1 MEALT
6 TVNQSAAL
14 KQFIVV
20 KIENEQYGINI
31 NYVDNIVRMQKI
43 TRVPKAQQYFLG
55 VLNLRGEVVPVM
67 SMRLKFNLPPD
78 TITDKTR
85 IIIVKLEGN
94 ATVGILVD
102 QVNEVITLDDDSI
115 EKFNVDTNDELSG
128 YISAIGKSKGELVS
142 LLNIQ
147 AAVADKEQVQGE

>member
-78 TITDKTR
+78 EITDKTR
-85 IIIVKLEGN
+85 IIIIKLEGN

-115 EKFNVDTNDELSG
+115 EKLNVDANDELSG

-147 AAVADKEQVQGE
+147 AAVAEKEQAQGE

>member
-1 MEALT
+1 MDAVT
-6 TVNQSAAL
+6 TNQSAL

-43 TRVPKAQQYFLG
+43 TRVPKAQPYFKG
-55 VLNLRGEVVPVM
+55 VINLRGEVVPVM
-67 SMRLKFNLPPD
+67 SMRCKFNLPPD
-78 TITDKTR
+78 VITDKTR
-85 IIIVKLEGN
+85 IIIVKVEQ
-94 ATVGILVD
+94 ATVGIMVD
-102 QVNEVITLDDDSI
+102 QVKEVITLDDDSI
-115 EKFNVDTNDELSG
+115 ERNNIDANDELAG

-147 AAVADKEQVQGE
+147 MAIADKESASNE

>member
-6 TVNQSAAL
+6 TVNQSAL

-43 TRVPKAQQYFLG
+43 TRVPKSQPYFLG

-94 ATVGILVD
+94 STVGILVD
-102 QVNEVITLDDDSI
+102 QVNEVITLDDESI
-115 EKFNVDTNDELSG
+115 EKLNVDTNDELSG

-147 AAVADKEQVQGE
+147 AAVADREQVQGE